1 MNVGQYIFIYIYILN
16 VFVKKMGR
24 EIVGEVGS
32 LSKEMDLILTLSTNN
47 YKNSIKEMEICVI
60 WIKIDTANEREWKL
74 TGF

>member
-1 MNVGQYIFIYIYILN
+1 MGEYIYIYIYILY
-16 VFVKKMGR
+16 VFVKKMER

-32 LSKEMDLILTLSTNN
+32 LSKEIDLILTLSTNN

-60 WIKIDTANEREWKL
+60 WIKIDTANERVWKL

>member
-1 MNVGQYIFIYIYILN
+1 MNVGEYIFIYIYILN

-24 EIVGEVGS
+24 EIGGEVGS

-47 YKNSIKEMEICVI
+47 YKNSIQEMEICVM
-60 WIKIDTANEREWKL
+60 WIKIDTANERVWKL

>member
-1 MNVGQYIFIYIYILN
+1 
-16 VFVKKMGR
+16 MGR

-47 YKNSIKEMEICVI
+47 YKNSIQEMEICVI
-60 WIKIDTANEREWKL
+60 WIKIDTANERVWKL

>member
-1 MNVGQYIFIYIYILN
+1 MNVGEYIFIYIYILN

-60 WIKIDTANEREWKL
+60 WIKIDTANERVWKL

>member
-1 MNVGQYIFIYIYILN
+1 MNVGEYIFIYIYILN

-24 EIVGEVGS
+24 EIGGEVGS

-47 YKNSIKEMEICVI
+47 YKNSTKEMEICVI
-60 WIKIDTANEREWKL
+60 WIKIDTANERVWKL

>member
-1 MNVGQYIFIYIYILN
+1 ME
-16 VFVKKMGR
+16 R

-32 LSKEMDLILTLSTNN
+32 LSKEIDLILTLSTNN

>member
-1 MNVGQYIFIYIYILN
+1 MNVGEYIFIYIYILN

-24 EIVGEVGS
+24 EIGGEVGS

-47 YKNSIKEMEICVI
+47 YKNSIQEMEICVI
-60 WIKIDTANEREWKL
+60 WIKIDTANERVWKL